1 MSPHLFTS
9 QALSG
14 WMGADAHFQVS
25 PEIFDWVYSQ
35 AVAGQ
40 LKDFH
45 RVVYKLL
52 CTLDHCPVGRWTT
65 QSEVLNALDWVFIK
79 AISIFWCIKFFFY
92 FDMSFSPCR
101 RKTPQ
106 QHGAATSTLYFW
118 DGTLQV
124 MSRAGSL
131 QAWFLEMKFIRP
143 ENIVSHRVLLGLFI
157 CVQITSVF
165 SCIFTEERTE
175 SYHTAIKPRLV
186 ECYSEVCLSV
196 GFSYLHLWSWSSTR
210 VTIKFLVT
218 TLNKALLHQLLSLAR
233 RPALGRD
240 LVVSNFFH

>member
-1 MSPHLFTS
+1 MSKPKQNCHNFINVLYIINLKWVHCISIYILNSVVSWSIFTASSLFGYDTTSFAHLHFTIICHLSPHLFTS
-9 QALSG
+9 QAISG

-25 PEIFDWVYSQ
+25 PEMFDWVYSQ

-40 LKDFH
+40 LKDIY

-52 CTLDHCPVGRWTT
+52 CTLDHCPVRRWTT

-79 AISIFWCIKFFFY
+79 AISIFWCIKLFFY
-92 FDMSFSPCR
+92 FDMSFSPCW

-143 ENIVSHRVLLGLFI
+143 ENIFSHRVLLGLFI
-157 CVQITSVF
+157 CVQITSGFHVF
-165 SCIFTEERTE
+165 SLR
-175 SYHTAIKPRLV
+175 RGLN
-186 ECYSEVCLSV
+186 L
-196 GFSYLHLWSWSSTR
+196 
-210 VTIKFLVT
+210 T
-218 TLNKALLHQLLSLAR
+218 T
-233 RPALGRD
+233 PP
-240 LVVSNFFH
+240 